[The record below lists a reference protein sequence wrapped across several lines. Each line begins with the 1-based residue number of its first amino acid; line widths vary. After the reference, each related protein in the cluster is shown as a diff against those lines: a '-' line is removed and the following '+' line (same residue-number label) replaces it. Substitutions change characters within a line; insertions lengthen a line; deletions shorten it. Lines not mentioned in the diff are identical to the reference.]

1 MLGECS
7 VVEAAEQAGTR
18 GAYERLLQ
26 SCNPTTHDVR
36 VARDSP
42 EQMLPSIQTVERYK
56 MAIEIR
62 WSRMGGRRSRNA
74 ARLGGSPRWS
84 DACFWQLNVATLD
97 ARFATNPR
105 GRPAPHSCLP

>member
-1 MLGECS
+1 MRPAYPATDPPGS
-7 VVEAAEQAGTR
+7 GQ

-56 MAIEIR
+56 TAIEIR
-62 WSRMGGRRSRNA
+62 WSRTGGRRSRNA